1 MLACAGAATE
11 RREAGGGGTRGKRT
25 NVGREGGWAL
35 SEVSVGELKAIV
47 KDGGR

>member
-11 RREAGGGGTRGKRT
+11 RRQAGGGGAREKRT
-25 NVGREGGWAL
+25 DVGREGGWAL